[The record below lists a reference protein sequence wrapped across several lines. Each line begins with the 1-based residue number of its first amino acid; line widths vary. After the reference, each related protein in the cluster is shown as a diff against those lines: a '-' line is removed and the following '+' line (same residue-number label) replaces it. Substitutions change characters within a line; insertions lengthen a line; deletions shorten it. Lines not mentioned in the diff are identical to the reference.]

1 MSVVSVNELWDGRDG
16 DYDISGER
24 AYSRVFRVVTD
35 NKADDFTVVEASG
48 SLPYVG
54 AVYPNDA
61 NAYCQKVTGSQESFS
76 PKVWLVTAAYSNKQ
90 EAAEDPTNDAAEI
103 EWGTEQ
109 FQRPAFKDKDDN
121 AIVNSAGDPFLPTVE
136 RDDSRRVVTIT
147 KNMSSV
153 PSYILDFEDAVN
165 DAAFTVDGITIGARK
180 AKCQNISVGKVE
192 ERNGTTY
199 RKVQVV
205 LHLRKETWD
214 FEVLDTGLRK
224 KNGSDREVITNDD
237 GTEITSPV
245 PLDGSGGVLSNPSE
259 STAVYRTYQVYPELD
274 FSSLPLA

>member
-1 MSVVSVNELWDGRDG
+1 MSVISVNELWDGRDG

-35 NKADDFTVVEASG
+35 NKTDDFTVVEASG

-54 AVYPNDA
+54 IAYPNDA

-76 PKVWLVTAAYSNKQ
+76 PKVWLVTAAYSNKK
-90 EAAEDPTNDAAEI
+90 EAAEDPTNDDAEI
-103 EWGTEQ
+103 EWDTEQ
-109 FQRPAFKDKDDN
+109 FQRPAFKDKDNN
-121 AIVNSAGDPFLPTVE
+121 AIVNSAGDPYLPAVE

-147 KNMSSV
+147 KNMTSV
-153 PSYILDFEDAVN
+153 PSWILTFEDAVN
-165 DAAFTVDGITIGARK
+165 DSSFVVDGITIGARK
-180 AKCQNISVGKVE
+180 AKCQKIKVGKLN

-199 RKVQVV
+199 RQVQIV
-205 LHLRKETWD
+205 LHLRKDTWD
-214 FEVLDTGLRK
+214 FEIMDTGLRK
-224 KNGSDREVITNDD
+224 KSGSDREVITNDD

-245 PLDGSGGVLSNPSE
+245 PLNGSGDVLSNPSE
-259 STAVYRTYQVYPELD
+259 SNVVYQTYRTYDELD